1 LSTLTGSILHRE
13 KNLPFFFIAS
23 KKENFIPRLIGVDI
37 EEFNLVIGSDL
48 ANWEDNF
55 AVVAD
60 A

>member
-1 LSTLTGSILHRE
+1 LTGSILHRE

-23 KKENFIPRLIGVDI
+23 KKANFIPRLIGVDI

>member
-1 LSTLTGSILHRE
+1 VR

-23 KKENFIPRLIGVDI
+23 KKENFIPLSIGVDK
-37 EEFNLVIGSDL
+37 EEFDLVIGSDL